1 VKRLKRRLQR
11 WMVRF
16 LELDHIVFLIGD
28 KPDGALN
35 KAMEECPH
43 LDVRAQHSD
52 LACMHCGVHF
62 PMHLLL
68 PLDWDMLEGISKVF
82 RKKHLRCKKGV
93 VSTLVI
99 TTHGRGESDED
110 KKPL

>member
-1 VKRLKRRLQR
+1 
-11 WMVRF
+11 MSNT
-16 LELDHIVFLIGD
+16 DHIVFLIGD

-43 LDVRAQHSD
+43 LDVRARHSD

-68 PLDWDMLEGISKVF
+68 PLDWDMLVGISKVF
-82 RKKHLRCKKGV
+82 RKKHRGCKKEHTGNNMAGH
-93 VSTLVI
+93 SWACT
-99 TTHGRGESDED
+99 RG
-110 KKPL
+110 KR